1 MQLFFGKTEGAA
13 PPSKQKGLEPAE
25 KANDAKAL
33 MEKVKGA
40 GKAGI
45 ISYIFW
51 ELVFWGFSVP
61 AALFGFREL
70 TGGWPDL
77 SNQEDLGKLGAEA
90 FAFVN
95 FARFAVPLRF
105 GLALGT
111 TPWFQTNVVDKFELD
126 KDA

>member
-1 MQLFFGKTEGAA
+1 MQLFFAKGEEATT
-13 PPSKQKGLEPAE
+13 PKQKGLEVA
-25 KANDAKAL
+25 KNDAKAL
-33 MEKVKGA
+33 MEKVKA
-40 GKAGI
+40 SGKAGI

-51 ELVFWGFSVP
+51 ELAFWGFSVP
-61 AALFGFREL
+61 IALFGFREL
-70 TGGWPDL
+70 TGAWPDL

-126 KDA
+126 KAA